1 MSVETSI
8 YALQPICIHWIVLSN
23 FKSDYILYKISCR
36 LCAQNLEKK
45 NLIWHFFQN
54 DPFGPENLLHK
65 LSTEYEQECIPVIW
79 TIVHEVYPNATDKY
93 EKSNQ
98 SLELNFQMD
107 PVADITWTV
116 VFTSML
122 VCAVVGN
129 LIVFW
134 IVLGKLFTIFV
145 TRLHNWRCTVKRIQ
159 IT

>member
-1 MSVETSI
+1 MF
-8 YALQPICIHWIVLSN
+8 L
-23 FKSDYILYKISCR
+23 F
-36 LCAQNLEKK
+36 
-45 NLIWHFFQN
+45 FFQD

-98 SLELNFQMD
+98 SFELNFQMD
-107 PVADITWTV
+107 PVADITWTI

-145 TRLHNWRCTVKRIQ
+145 TT
-159 IT
+159 

>member
-1 MSVETSI
+1 M
-8 YALQPICIHWIVLSN
+8 
-23 FKSDYILYKISCR
+23 
-36 LCAQNLEKK
+36 
-45 NLIWHFFQN
+45 
-54 DPFGPENLLHK
+54 LHK

-98 SLELNFQMD
+98 SFELNFQMD
-107 PVADITWTV
+107 PVADITWTI

-145 TRLHNWRCTVKRIQ
+145 TTFPHIRLAKVCLVRTLLEIRVLIEEGLM
-159 IT
+159 